1 MINVHCIL
9 INIRYNRNNSHY
21 CYYLMRRNSRNKNTQ
36 SILSINDIA
45 RLLINTIEA
54 RRSNSIVMRYLLT
67 ELRAI

>member
-1 MINVHCIL
+1 
-9 INIRYNRNNSHY
+9 
-21 CYYLMRRNSRNKNTQ
+21 MRRNSRNKNTQ